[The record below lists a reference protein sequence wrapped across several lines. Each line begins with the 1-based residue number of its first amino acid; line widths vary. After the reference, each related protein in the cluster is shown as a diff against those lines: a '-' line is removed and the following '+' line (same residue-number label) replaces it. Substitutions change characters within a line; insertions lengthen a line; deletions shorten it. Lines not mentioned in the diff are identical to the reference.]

1 MRLALGSSQRPLLN
15 TPPSRVAVSEDAE
28 DNAYPP
34 LSPLQRPSAT
44 PSQPPVHSPLQEFI
58 TPRETF
64 TGATATQ
71 ATEPSPANQLP
82 ASQPSGNGSSS
93 SSDNSGSHPSQ
104 SPHGP
109 GGNPGGDP
117 ASSSDGDGVPDD
129 EADTGGPPDQPGGQP
144 PSPPDSDDEPP
155 PPPEEDESP
164 PPPNFQGDVSDA
176 DSNDSER
183 HVALMIGVG
192 SVLSWQLPTEGSQL
206 HCGSASHT
214 KAWLLMMK
222 SYIVNIKRDLA
233 VEELWEQM
241 MVQVYENSQPFVLF
255 TDNRAAWIQGC
266 NALQTQSSLNGVLQ
280 VNEHGQPIMNPATW
294 KLKLL
299 HFYDLVK
306 TGLALALKVTPL
318 DAKEEY
324 EKFGCYDNAGLLY
337 PMPRILMSEFT
348 KKYEEFDIRAGQPHY
363 REAMAKVAKLLDRMA
378 PTLKEN
384 FGSYKDVTPLG
395 CWAIAKLY
403 KLDQDQHTLE
413 RLSGISQTEASKR
426 DDMTAQ
432 GMLLC
437 VSKPPTQRP
446 TVMPRQTPA
455 FPVTQDPSAPKG
467 TPVHPKR
474 RGNQPLQLEAP
485 QTAQSDLQ
493 EPDWY
498 NAALVVS
505 FRQTPE
511 AETQAS
517 SQAIYKPT
525 FNPSTDG
532 TGSTAA
538 IPLPRARV
546 SQHVTQAQHRASQ
559 DLLMDEMTVLRRDL
573 DLLFREVQNLHEF
586 NRALQVRATAV
597 ETAQR
602 AACVMHNPVD
612 TFVRDYTAS
621 GQLSPSTATL
631 LQGTEPSYGV
641 PYLANRSHQ
650 TGLSFTSAT
659 GLLQCVN
666 LMVLVDTGSG
676 LNFISQSMAD
686 SLGYDPLP
694 CHHKTIAFNDVKS
707 SLTKEIQMPVIFCS
721 GTPNEISVRAT
732 FVIAP
737 DNTIF
742 DALIAPSPPLA
753 PGRQLDT
760 DLRLAAM
767 SKDTDGLDIHSD
779 QFVLEYLRRGVL
791 GSNWTTSLPVEDW
804 FCPNCKASGI
814 TAIPA
819 GRIPEAP
826 QKEPNLSPP
835 RRLAPE
841 TEPPSP
847 ATKCLSSN
855 KSESKAAST
864 KLSGALPPSKDHCPG
879 HGREESLALW
889 NLCSLAQNLPD
900 ETASS
905 RRGNQPLQLEAP
917 QAAQSDLQEPDWY
930 NAALVVSFRQTPEAE
945 TQASSQAIY
954 KPTFNP
960 STNGTGSTAAIP
972 PTHALEE
979 LQNLHEFNRALQVR
993 ATAVETAQRAAC
1005 VMHNPVDTF
1014 VRDYTASGQL
1024 SPSTA
1029 TLLQGTEPSY
1039 GVPGT
1044 PNEISVRATF
1054 VIAPDNT
1061 IFDASSRLAAHLS
1074 LHVSTER
1081 HSSGAYI
1088 DTNQAETSSITS
1100 STSEQEEATWIGS
1113 PSAQRSLT
1121 PIRINARCSQP
1132 APHFAHLSSGI
1143 GDNLG
1148 APSPPRVPCTVP
1160 TRYIRSSPTGH
1171 NLDGRR
1177 ENLLTTHHLTPTDD
1191 HNLLASSSRWRQ
1203 VIQPRT
1209 KRYLTDMAA
1218 SYPVNLG
1225 ELPLCFP
1232 CAFYVTLLMHMV
1244 THAHSME
1251 SYSYETNSD
1260 NTLYLG
1266 DVNLLHRCIQDL
1278 PAQDN
1283 FSSVLTW
1290 GKEQGLPIRVTLT
1303 PRIATP
1309 APATTNLSKVSD
1321 TEELQCHQ
1329 TRCINWYDTSAPSLH
1344 STSIFLIRRPPIYNS
1359 EDDFDTPSP
1368 TSSTPAGDNYE
1379 EPQDFF
1385 TTQLDDVYWRPGAV
1399 LSQLGSE
1406 GNEYLVACASR
1417 SLNKHEAGYSSFKG
1431 EMLAACWACKIFRV
1445 YVFGLHF
1452 TLVTDHQ
1459 PLLWMFSSA
1468 NVTGAIARWAC
1479 MLQSF
1484 DFDIMHRPG
1493 AQHGNADALS
1503 RFPSPTA
1510 EDNTGARIDLDSN
1523 LYAAFPT
1530 VPTTPYVPLDLTLGH
1545 IVDYVLDVRS
1555 VLSICT
1561 TPLPAAVTYMAQNGI
1576 TLYEMCGGMCAG
1588 LEAALRNGIQV
1599 NSPPL
1604 APGRQLDTDLR
1615 LAAMSKDTDGLDIH
1629 SDQFVLEYL
1638 RRGVLGSNWTTSRTR
1653 RVLARSRKYRL
1664 GASPTGEER
1673 IIRILATALN
1683 ASSQPPARA
1692 RGNTMLMHA
1701 VEYFS
1706 AALVVVPIPAK
1717 EAIHTVGDFVYIRRP
1732 NVRNSLQMA
1741 AQGMILRIID
1751 LKPSEVVVLQ
1761 GRCVP
1766 VEDWFCPNCK
1776 ASSITAIPAGR
1787 IPEAPQ
1793 KEPNLFPT
1801 PQTRSRD
1808 RAALACDKM
1817 LVIKQVRVQGGLD
1830 KAVWGTAS
1838 FQGPLSRPW

>member
-34 LSPLQRPSAT
+34 LSPVQRPSAT

-58 TPRETF
+58 TP
-64 TGATATQ
+64 
-71 ATEPSPANQLP
+71 
-82 ASQPSGNGSSS
+82 SGDLHWRNCDTSSS
-93 SSDNSGSHPSQ
+93 FQNPHQPTASCKPTFRQ
-104 SPHGP
+104 RVKQLLRQQWIPPQPVTHGP

-117 ASSSDGDGVPDD
+117 ASSSDSDGVPDD

-155 PPPEEDESP
+155 PPPEEDEGP
-164 PPPNFQGDVSDA
+164 PPPDFQGDVSDA

-206 HCGSASHT
+206 HGGSVSHT

-222 SYIVNIKRDLA
+222 SYIFNIKRDLA

-255 TDNRAAWIQGC
+255 TNNRAAWIQEC

-280 VNEHGQPIMNPATW
+280 INEHGQPIMNPATW

-324 EKFGCYDNAGLLY
+324 EKFDCYDNAGLLY

-348 KKYEEFDIRAGQPHY
+348 KKDEEFDIRAGQPHY

-395 CWAIAKLY
+395 CCAIAKLY

-413 RLSGISQTEASKR
+413 RLSGIAQTEASKR

-467 TPVHPKR
+467 KNGEPKSSTVCTTCNITGHGSDTCYLNNLGTPNPSC

-485 QTAQSDLQ
+485 QAAQSDLQ

-602 AACVMHNPVD
+602 AACVTHNPVD

-694 CHHKTIAFNDVKS
+694 CHHKTIAFNDIKS
-707 SLTKEIQMPVIFCS
+707 SLTKEIQMPRRAYCHRSRFDRGLAIQAS
-721 GTPNEISVRAT
+721 ISNQAAPSMLGRRRELGTPSPTSSTPAGDDYEEPQDFFTTQLDDVYWRPGQEFLEGQAAVYQASTSCAFPVHLDPPTPASLLPGRLQGGLTSCLSHMDPNYLQEGGINNSMPDGAVTPNAHRGALHPDCDLFIGHHQDGTEAQRKEMAAMLNRMTPAVARTMEDLREGYKGIVPPMHIEKDNDKQAFTSPYRKPPIEKLAQDKKVMETELGKRGLLKFSKVFIDDILVHSAT
-732 FVIAP
+732 FADHIKDVEAVLQCLIDIGLRIHPDKSCFALDAVDFLGFDVSNHGLTP
-737 DNTIF
+737 QAAKVQAIKDLPYPSNLKDLKTILEDNTGARIDLDSDLYAAF
-742 DALIAPSPPLA
+742 PTVPTTPYVPLDLTLGHIVDYVLDVRSVLSICTTPLPAAVTYMAQNGITLYEMCGGMCAGLEAALRNGIQVN
-753 PGRQLDT
+753 RQLDT

-826 QKEPNLSPP
+826 QKEPNL
-835 RRLAPE
+835 
-841 TEPPSP
+841 
-847 ATKCLSSN
+847 
-855 KSESKAAST
+855 
-864 KLSGALPPSKDHCPG
+864 
-879 HGREESLALW
+879 
-889 NLCSLAQNLPD
+889 
-900 ETASS
+900 
-905 RRGNQPLQLEAP
+905 
-917 QAAQSDLQEPDWY
+917 
-930 NAALVVSFRQTPEAE
+930 
-945 TQASSQAIY
+945 
-954 KPTFNP
+954 
-960 STNGTGSTAAIP
+960 
-972 PTHALEE
+972 
-979 LQNLHEFNRALQVR
+979 
-993 ATAVETAQRAAC
+993 
-1005 VMHNPVDTF
+1005 
-1014 VRDYTASGQL
+1014 
-1024 SPSTA
+1024 
-1029 TLLQGTEPSY
+1029 
-1039 GVPGT
+1039 
-1044 PNEISVRATF
+1044 
-1054 VIAPDNT
+1054 
-1061 IFDASSRLAAHLS
+1061 
-1074 LHVSTER
+1074 
-1081 HSSGAYI
+1081 
-1088 DTNQAETSSITS
+1088 
-1100 STSEQEEATWIGS
+1100 
-1113 PSAQRSLT
+1113 
-1121 PIRINARCSQP
+1121 
-1132 APHFAHLSSGI
+1132 
-1143 GDNLG
+1143 
-1148 APSPPRVPCTVP
+1148 
-1160 TRYIRSSPTGH
+1160 
-1171 NLDGRR
+1171 
-1177 ENLLTTHHLTPTDD
+1177 
-1191 HNLLASSSRWRQ
+1191 
-1203 VIQPRT
+1203 
-1209 KRYLTDMAA
+1209 
-1218 SYPVNLG
+1218 
-1225 ELPLCFP
+1225 
-1232 CAFYVTLLMHMV
+1232 
-1244 THAHSME
+1244 
-1251 SYSYETNSD
+1251 
-1260 NTLYLG
+1260 
-1266 DVNLLHRCIQDL
+1266 
-1278 PAQDN
+1278 
-1283 FSSVLTW
+1283 
-1290 GKEQGLPIRVTLT
+1290 
-1303 PRIATP
+1303 
-1309 APATTNLSKVSD
+1309 
-1321 TEELQCHQ
+1321 
-1329 TRCINWYDTSAPSLH
+1329 
-1344 STSIFLIRRPPIYNS
+1344 
-1359 EDDFDTPSP
+1359 
-1368 TSSTPAGDNYE
+1368 
-1379 EPQDFF
+1379 
-1385 TTQLDDVYWRPGAV
+1385 
-1399 LSQLGSE
+1399 
-1406 GNEYLVACASR
+1406 
-1417 SLNKHEAGYSSFKG
+1417 
-1431 EMLAACWACKIFRV
+1431 
-1445 YVFGLHF
+1445 
-1452 TLVTDHQ
+1452 
-1459 PLLWMFSSA
+1459 
-1468 NVTGAIARWAC
+1468 
-1479 MLQSF
+1479 
-1484 DFDIMHRPG
+1484 
-1493 AQHGNADALS
+1493 
-1503 RFPSPTA
+1503 
-1510 EDNTGARIDLDSN
+1510 
-1523 LYAAFPT
+1523 
-1530 VPTTPYVPLDLTLGH
+1530 
-1545 IVDYVLDVRS
+1545 
-1555 VLSICT
+1555 
-1561 TPLPAAVTYMAQNGI
+1561 
-1576 TLYEMCGGMCAG
+1576 
-1588 LEAALRNGIQV
+1588 
-1599 NSPPL
+1599 
-1604 APGRQLDTDLR
+1604 
-1615 LAAMSKDTDGLDIH
+1615 
-1629 SDQFVLEYL
+1629 
-1638 RRGVLGSNWTTSRTR
+1638 
-1653 RVLARSRKYRL
+1653 
-1664 GASPTGEER
+1664 
-1673 IIRILATALN
+1673 
-1683 ASSQPPARA
+1683 
-1692 RGNTMLMHA
+1692 
-1701 VEYFS
+1701 
-1706 AALVVVPIPAK
+1706 
-1717 EAIHTVGDFVYIRRP
+1717 
-1732 NVRNSLQMA
+1732 
-1741 AQGMILRIID
+1741 
-1751 LKPSEVVVLQ
+1751 
-1761 GRCVP
+1761 
-1766 VEDWFCPNCK
+1766 
-1776 ASSITAIPAGR
+1776 
-1787 IPEAPQ
+1787 
-1793 KEPNLFPT
+1793 FPT

>member
-34 LSPLQRPSAT
+34 LSPVQRPSAT

-71 ATEPSPANQLP
+71 AAGPPHMTTNTLFSSEEEVESPSKRLAHTPRQLPEPSPANQLP

-117 ASSSDGDGVPDD
+117 ASSSDSDGVPDD

-155 PPPEEDESP
+155 PPPEEDEGP
-164 PPPNFQGDVSDA
+164 PPPDFQGDVSDA

-206 HCGSASHT
+206 HGGSVSHT

-222 SYIVNIKRDLA
+222 SYIFNIKRDLA

-255 TDNRAAWIQGC
+255 TNNRAAWIQEC

-280 VNEHGQPIMNPATW
+280 INEHGQPIMNPATW

-324 EKFGCYDNAGLLY
+324 EKFDCYDNAGLLY

-348 KKYEEFDIRAGQPHY
+348 KKDEEFDIRAGQPHY

-384 FGSYKDVTPLG
+384 FGSYKD
-395 CWAIAKLY
+395 
-403 KLDQDQHTLE
+403 
-413 RLSGISQTEASKR
+413 
-426 DDMTAQ
+426 
-432 GMLLC
+432 
-437 VSKPPTQRP
+437 RP

-467 TPVHPKR
+467 KNGEPKSSTVCTTCNITGHGSDTCYLNNLGTPNPSC

-485 QTAQSDLQ
+485 QAAQSDLQ

-573 DLLFREVQNLHEF
+573 DFLFREVQNLHEF

-602 AACVMHNPVD
+602 AACVTHNPVD

-621 GQLSPSTATL
+621 SQLSPSTATL
-631 LQGTEPSYGV
+631 LQGTEPSYSV

-694 CHHKTIAFNDVKS
+694 CHHKTIAFNDIKS

-742 DALIAPSPPLA
+742 DALIGTPLMAMPGISALPDISQEKLTLRPLPPLVQRRAYCHRSRFDRGLAIQASISNQAAPSMLGRRRELGTPSPTSSTPAGDDYEEPQDFFTTQLDDVYWRPGQEFLEGQAAVYQASTSCAFPVHLDPPTPASLLPGRLQGGLTSCLSHMDPNYLQEGGINNSMPDGAVTPNADRGALHPDCDLFIGHHQDGTEAQRKEMAAMLNRMTPAVARTMEDLREGYKGIVPPMHIEKDNDKQAFTSPYRKPPIEKLA
-753 PGRQLDT
+753 QDKVCAELLLLGFIEPAPSAQHAANPVVALKNGPDGQYTANRKVMETELGKRGLLKFSKVFIDDILVHSATFADHIKDVEAVLQCLIDIGLRIHPDKSCFALDAVDFLGFNVSNHGLTPQAAKVQAIKDLPYPSNLKDLKTILGAQHGNADALSRFPSPTAEDNTGARIDLDSDLYAAFPTVPTTPYVPLDLTLGHIVDYVLDVRSVLSICTTPLPAAVTYMAQNGITLYEMCGGMCAGLEAALRNGIQVNRQLDT

-826 QKEPNLSPP
+826 QKEPNL
-835 RRLAPE
+835 
-841 TEPPSP
+841 
-847 ATKCLSSN
+847 
-855 KSESKAAST
+855 
-864 KLSGALPPSKDHCPG
+864 
-879 HGREESLALW
+879 
-889 NLCSLAQNLPD
+889 
-900 ETASS
+900 
-905 RRGNQPLQLEAP
+905 
-917 QAAQSDLQEPDWY
+917 
-930 NAALVVSFRQTPEAE
+930 
-945 TQASSQAIY
+945 
-954 KPTFNP
+954 
-960 STNGTGSTAAIP
+960 
-972 PTHALEE
+972 
-979 LQNLHEFNRALQVR
+979 
-993 ATAVETAQRAAC
+993 
-1005 VMHNPVDTF
+1005 
-1014 VRDYTASGQL
+1014 
-1024 SPSTA
+1024 
-1029 TLLQGTEPSY
+1029 
-1039 GVPGT
+1039 
-1044 PNEISVRATF
+1044 
-1054 VIAPDNT
+1054 
-1061 IFDASSRLAAHLS
+1061 
-1074 LHVSTER
+1074 
-1081 HSSGAYI
+1081 
-1088 DTNQAETSSITS
+1088 
-1100 STSEQEEATWIGS
+1100 
-1113 PSAQRSLT
+1113 
-1121 PIRINARCSQP
+1121 
-1132 APHFAHLSSGI
+1132 
-1143 GDNLG
+1143 
-1148 APSPPRVPCTVP
+1148 
-1160 TRYIRSSPTGH
+1160 
-1171 NLDGRR
+1171 
-1177 ENLLTTHHLTPTDD
+1177 
-1191 HNLLASSSRWRQ
+1191 
-1203 VIQPRT
+1203 
-1209 KRYLTDMAA
+1209 
-1218 SYPVNLG
+1218 
-1225 ELPLCFP
+1225 
-1232 CAFYVTLLMHMV
+1232 
-1244 THAHSME
+1244 
-1251 SYSYETNSD
+1251 
-1260 NTLYLG
+1260 
-1266 DVNLLHRCIQDL
+1266 
-1278 PAQDN
+1278 
-1283 FSSVLTW
+1283 
-1290 GKEQGLPIRVTLT
+1290 
-1303 PRIATP
+1303 
-1309 APATTNLSKVSD
+1309 
-1321 TEELQCHQ
+1321 
-1329 TRCINWYDTSAPSLH
+1329 
-1344 STSIFLIRRPPIYNS
+1344 
-1359 EDDFDTPSP
+1359 
-1368 TSSTPAGDNYE
+1368 
-1379 EPQDFF
+1379 
-1385 TTQLDDVYWRPGAV
+1385 
-1399 LSQLGSE
+1399 
-1406 GNEYLVACASR
+1406 
-1417 SLNKHEAGYSSFKG
+1417 
-1431 EMLAACWACKIFRV
+1431 
-1445 YVFGLHF
+1445 
-1452 TLVTDHQ
+1452 
-1459 PLLWMFSSA
+1459 
-1468 NVTGAIARWAC
+1468 
-1479 MLQSF
+1479 
-1484 DFDIMHRPG
+1484 
-1493 AQHGNADALS
+1493 
-1503 RFPSPTA
+1503 
-1510 EDNTGARIDLDSN
+1510 
-1523 LYAAFPT
+1523 
-1530 VPTTPYVPLDLTLGH
+1530 
-1545 IVDYVLDVRS
+1545 
-1555 VLSICT
+1555 
-1561 TPLPAAVTYMAQNGI
+1561 
-1576 TLYEMCGGMCAG
+1576 
-1588 LEAALRNGIQV
+1588 
-1599 NSPPL
+1599 
-1604 APGRQLDTDLR
+1604 
-1615 LAAMSKDTDGLDIH
+1615 
-1629 SDQFVLEYL
+1629 
-1638 RRGVLGSNWTTSRTR
+1638 
-1653 RVLARSRKYRL
+1653 
-1664 GASPTGEER
+1664 
-1673 IIRILATALN
+1673 
-1683 ASSQPPARA
+1683 
-1692 RGNTMLMHA
+1692 
-1701 VEYFS
+1701 
-1706 AALVVVPIPAK
+1706 
-1717 EAIHTVGDFVYIRRP
+1717 
-1732 NVRNSLQMA
+1732 
-1741 AQGMILRIID
+1741 
-1751 LKPSEVVVLQ
+1751 
-1761 GRCVP
+1761 
-1766 VEDWFCPNCK
+1766 
-1776 ASSITAIPAGR
+1776 
-1787 IPEAPQ
+1787 
-1793 KEPNLFPT
+1793 FPT

>member
-34 LSPLQRPSAT
+34 LSPLQRSSAT

-64 TGATATQ
+64 TSATATQ
-71 ATEPSPANQLP
+71 AASPPHMTTNNLFSSEEEVESPSKRLARTPRQLPEPTPVNQLP
-82 ASQPSGNGSSS
+82 ASQPSGNRSSS
-93 SSDNSGSHPSQ
+93 SSDNSGSRPSQ

-109 GGNPGGDP
+109 WGNPGGDP
-117 ASSSDGDGVPDD
+117 ASSSDSDGVPDD
-129 EADTGGPPDQPGGQP
+129 EADTGGPPGQPEDQP

-155 PPPEEDESP
+155 PPPEEDEVP

-183 HVALMIGVG
+183 HVALMISVG

-206 HCGSASHT
+206 HGGSVSHT

-255 TDNRAAWIQGC
+255 TDNRAAWIQEC

-294 KLKLL
+294 KLKLI
-299 HFYDLVK
+299 HFYELVK

-324 EKFGCYDNAGLLY
+324 EKFDCYDNAGLLY

-413 RLSGISQTEASKR
+413 RLSGIAQTEASKR

-467 TPVHPKR
+467 
-474 RGNQPLQLEAP
+474 N
-485 QTAQSDLQ
+485 
-493 EPDWY
+493 
-498 NAALVVS
+498 NALVVS
-505 FRQTPE
+505 FRKTPD

-525 FNPSTDG
+525 FDPSTDR

-538 IPLPRARV
+538 IPLPSARV
-546 SQHVTQAQHRASQ
+546 SRHVTQAQHRASQ
-559 DLLMDEMTVLRRDL
+559 DLLMDEMTVLQRDL
-573 DLLFREVQNLHEF
+573 DLMFREVQNLHEF

-602 AACVMHNPVD
+602 AACVTHNPVD

-641 PYLANRSHQ
+641 PYLANLSHQ
-650 TGLSFTSAT
+650 TGLSFKSTT

-686 SLGYDPLP
+686 SLGHDPLP

-721 GTPNEISVRAT
+721 ETPNEISVRAT

-742 DALIAPSPPLA
+742 DALIGTPLMA
-753 PGRQLDT
+753 MPGISALPDISQEKLT
-760 DLRLAAM
+760 LRPFL
-767 SKDTDGLDIHSD
+767 H
-779 QFVLEYLRRGVL
+779 
-791 GSNWTTSLPVEDW
+791 
-804 FCPNCKASGI
+804 
-814 TAIPA
+814 
-819 GRIPEAP
+819 
-826 QKEPNLSPP
+826 
-835 RRLAPE
+835 
-841 TEPPSP
+841 
-847 ATKCLSSN
+847 
-855 KSESKAAST
+855 
-864 KLSGALPPSKDHCPG
+864 LSGAEH
-879 HGREESLALW
+879 
-889 NLCSLAQNLPD
+889 
-900 ETASS
+900 T
-905 RRGNQPLQLEAP
+905 
-917 QAAQSDLQEPDWY
+917 
-930 NAALVVSFRQTPEAE
+930 
-945 TQASSQAIY
+945 
-954 KPTFNP
+954 
-960 STNGTGSTAAIP
+960 
-972 PTHALEE
+972 
-979 LQNLHEFNRALQVR
+979 
-993 ATAVETAQRAAC
+993 ATA
-1005 VMHNPVDTF
+1005 
-1014 VRDYTASGQL
+1014 
-1024 SPSTA
+1024 
-1029 TLLQGTEPSY
+1029 
-1039 GVPGT
+1039 
-1044 PNEISVRATF
+1044 
-1054 VIAPDNT
+1054 
-1061 IFDASSRLAAHLS
+1061 
-1074 LHVSTER
+1074 
-1081 HSSGAYI
+1081 
-1088 DTNQAETSSITS
+1088 
-1100 STSEQEEATWIGS
+1100 
-1113 PSAQRSLT
+1113 
-1121 PIRINARCSQP
+1121 
-1132 APHFAHLSSGI
+1132 
-1143 GDNLG
+1143 
-1148 APSPPRVPCTVP
+1148 
-1160 TRYIRSSPTGH
+1160 
-1171 NLDGRR
+1171 
-1177 ENLLTTHHLTPTDD
+1177 
-1191 HNLLASSSRWRQ
+1191 
-1203 VIQPRT
+1203 
-1209 KRYLTDMAA
+1209 
-1218 SYPVNLG
+1218 
-1225 ELPLCFP
+1225 
-1232 CAFYVTLLMHMV
+1232 FYMTLLMHMV

-1266 DVNLLHRCIQDL
+1266 DVNLLH
-1278 PAQDN
+1278 
-1283 FSSVLTW
+1283 S
-1290 GKEQGLPIRVTLT
+1290 
-1303 PRIATP
+1303 
-1309 APATTNLSKVSD
+1309 
-1321 TEELQCHQ
+1321 
-1329 TRCINWYDTSAPSLH
+1329 
-1344 STSIFLIRRPPIYNS
+1344 
-1359 EDDFDTPSP
+1359 TPSP
-1368 TSSTPAGDNYE
+1368 TPAGDNYK

-1385 TTQLDDVYWRPGAV
+1385 TTQLDDVYWRPG
-1399 LSQLGSE
+1399 QEFLG
-1406 GNEYLVACASR
+1406 G
-1417 SLNKHEAGYSSFKG
+1417 
-1431 EMLAACWACKIFRV
+1431 
-1445 YVFGLHF
+1445 
-1452 TLVTDHQ
+1452 Q
-1459 PLLWMFSSA
+1459 
-1468 NVTGAIARWAC
+1468 
-1479 MLQSF
+1479 
-1484 DFDIMHRPG
+1484 
-1493 AQHGNADALS
+1493 
-1503 RFPSPTA
+1503 
-1510 EDNTGARIDLDSN
+1510 
-1523 LYAAFPT
+1523 
-1530 VPTTPYVPLDLTLGH
+1530 
-1545 IVDYVLDVRS
+1545 
-1555 VLSICT
+1555 
-1561 TPLPAAVTYMAQNGI
+1561 AAVYQASTSCALPVHLDPPTPASLLPGRLQGGLTSCLSHMDPNYLQEGGI
-1576 TLYEMCGGMCAG
+1576 NNTP
-1588 LEAALRNGIQV
+1588 
-1599 NSPPL
+1599 SPPL

-1673 IIRILATALN
+1673 IIRILANGIERIVPAP
-1683 ASSQPPARA
+1683 SQ

-1717 EAIHTVGDFVYIRRP
+1717 EAIHTVYAHSHGVLAHFGAYALCISDNGPEFQGKFKEHLLHNFIDHRTIHPNHPQGNGFVERS
-1732 NVRNSLQMA
+1732 V
-1741 AQGMILRIID
+1741 
-1751 LKPSEVVVLQ
+1751 
-1761 GRCVP
+1761 VP

-1776 ASSITAIPAGR
+1776 ASGITAIPAGR
-1787 IPEAPQ
+1787 IPETPQ